1 MPWLQFFDEEDNL
14 LREYEA
20 SRMAKIMMDQG
31 GTIILDEAAQDS
43 PTNPRVLM
51 VRGHYAYA
59 KSISDSERD
68 KLLGSSASEGKSGGK
83 ASEAGGAPIPM
94 PEIIVEDETEEQM

>member
-1 MPWLQFFDEEDNL
+1 MPWLQFFDEENNL

-31 GTIILDEAAQDS
+31 GTIVLDEAAQDS

-68 KLLGSSASEGKSGGK
+68 KMLRGS
-83 ASEAGGAPIPM
+83 SEAGKAGGGEVMPM
-94 PEIIVEDETEEQM
+94 PEITSGDETEERP